1 MKFNE
6 QIQKLRKEKGL
17 TQNDL
22 AEKLFISYQAV
33 SQWETGNTKPDI
45 ELLPRLAEIF
55 EVSIDELFGVERN
68 EQKEECF
75 GRIKNYDD
83 DTLYI
88 VVAKGKDINTVLNL
102 NSTIKNKEDIEIEI
116 TGKALNVH
124 SSFSVKIEGD
134 VEGDVS
140 AGDGVVCG
148 NVGGTVAAGDGVVCE
163 DVSGDVSA
171 GDGVVC
177 GEVRGSVTAGD
188 GITCGNVGKNVTAGD
203 GITCGNIG
211 GSVTAGNE
219 VSCGNIEGD
228 ASAGGDINCGNIDGD
243 AEAGRDINCES
254 VSGKMKAEGSINIK

>member
-68 EQKEECF
+68 EQKEEYL
-75 GRIKNYDD
+75 GRVKNYDD

-148 NVGGTVAAGDGVVCE
+148 NVGG
-163 DVSGDVSA
+163 
-171 GDGVVC
+171 
-177 GEVRGSVTAGD
+177 
-188 GITCGNVGKNVTAGD
+188 
-203 GITCGNIG
+203 
-211 GSVTAGNE
+211 SVTAGNE

>member
-55 EVSIDELFGVERN
+55 EVSIDELFGVEKN

-75 GRIKNYDD
+75 GRVKNYDD

-102 NSTIKNKEDIEIEI
+102 KSTIKNKEDIEIEI
-116 TGKALNVH
+116 TGKALNVY
-124 SSFSVKIEGD
+124 SSFSVKIDGD

-140 AGDGVVCG
+140 AGDGVACG
-148 NVGGTVAAGDGVVCE
+148 NVGGTVAAGDGVTCG
-163 DVSGDVSA
+163 DVIGDVSA
-171 GDGVVC
+171 GDGVTC
-177 GEVRGSVTAGD
+177 GDVRGSVTAGD
-188 GITCGNVGKNVTAGD
+188 SVTCGNVGKNVSAGD
-203 GITCGNIG
+203 DVTCGNVG
-211 GSVTAGNE
+211 ESASAGSEIT
-219 VSCGNIEGD
+219 CGNIEGD
-228 ASAGGDINCGNIDGD
+228 ATAGGDINCGNIDGD
-243 AEAGRDINCES
+243 AEAGGDITCES
-254 VSGKMKAEGSINIK
+254 VRGKMKVEGSINIK